1 MAATPAAKPA
11 PPRLHDAAVTLQAV
25 GWSPDPE
32 RRMAVVNGQMVYEGS
47 GINDYTV
54 VSIEENG
61 LIVEK
66 GGRRSLLT
74 YGH

>member
-1 MAATPAAKPA
+1 
-11 PPRLHDAAVTLQAV
+11 
-25 GWSPDPE
+25 
-32 RRMAVVNGQMVYEGS
+32 MAVVNGQMIYEG
-47 GINDYTV
+47 GGLDGYTV

-61 LIVEK
+61 VVVEK